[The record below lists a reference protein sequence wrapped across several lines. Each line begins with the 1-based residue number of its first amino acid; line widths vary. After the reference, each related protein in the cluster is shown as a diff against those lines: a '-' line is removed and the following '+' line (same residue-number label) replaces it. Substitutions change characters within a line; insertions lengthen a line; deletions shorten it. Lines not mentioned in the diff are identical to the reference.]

1 MTYTAPDAGTFRKVG
16 GTLAQKICNELSDI
30 ETEFTSVSGEFTKN
44 NSKYAVLTAGVGTNT
59 ALATAG
65 IDLASGS
72 DIQIYGVF
80 FAPVNITVVTL
91 HYYLTE
97 AYVKD
102 TDAGD
107 AKIELYNDASSPVKI
122 FGATLAAAGVA
133 AKTHGKIAPETGK
146 AAITEGT
153 RLDLKAVNTAS
164 NSGTGHAIVI
174 LEYVET

>member
-1 MTYTAPDAGTFRKVG
+1 MTYTAKSAQELRNIG
-16 GTLAQKICNELSDI
+16 GTITEKIAAELSSI
-30 ETEFTSVSGEFTKN
+30 ATEITRT
-44 NSKYAVLTAGVGTNT
+44 NSQFCVLTHGVGTNT

-80 FAPVNITVVTL
+80 FAPVDCTVVKL

-102 TDAGD
+102 TTD
-107 AKIELYNDASSPVKI
+107 AKIEVYDDASSPVKI

-133 AKTHGKIAPETGK
+133 VKTHGQISPESGK
-146 AAITEGT
+146 AALTAGT
-153 RLDLKAVNTAS
+153 RLDLKAVNS
-164 NSGTGHAIVI
+164 GSSSGTGHAVVI

>member
-59 ALATAG
+59 DLTTAG

-72 DIQIYGVF
+72 DISIYGVF

-102 TDAGD
+102 TNADD

-122 FGATLAAAGVA
+122 FGATLAATGVA
-133 AKTHGKIAPETGK
+133 AKTHGEIAPETGK
-146 AAITEGT
+146 AAITKGT
-153 RLDLKAVNTAS
+153 RLDLKVVNTAS

>member
-16 GTLAQKICNELSDI
+16 GSLAQKICNELSDI

-102 TDAGD
+102 TND

-164 NSGTGHAIVI
+164 SSGTGHAIVI

>member
-65 IDLASGS
+65 IDLATGS

-102 TDAGD
+102 TDY

-133 AKTHGKIAPETGK
+133 AKTHGEITPETGK

-153 RLDLKAVNTAS
+153 RLDLKAVNTANS
-164 NSGTGHAIVI
+164 SGTGHAIVI

>member
-102 TDAGD
+102 TYD

-153 RLDLKAVNTAS
+153 RLDLKAVTPAS
-164 NSGTGHAIVI
+164 SSGTGHAIVI

>member
-102 TDAGD
+102 TED

-122 FGATLAAAGVA
+122 FGATLAATGVA
-133 AKTHGKIAPETGK
+133 AKTHGEIAPETGK
-146 AAITEGT
+146 AAITKGT
-153 RLDLKAVNTAS
+153 RLDLKAVNTDS
-164 NSGTGHAIVI
+164 DYGTGHAIVI

>member
-65 IDLASGS
+65 IALATGS

-102 TDAGD
+102 TDD

-133 AKTHGKIAPETGK
+133 AKTHGEITPETGK

-153 RLDLKAVNTAS
+153 RLDLKAVNTANS
-164 NSGTGHAIVI
+164 SGTGHAIVI

>member
-102 TDAGD
+102 TNADD

-133 AKTHGKIAPETGK
+133 AKTHGEIAPESGK
-146 AAITEGT
+146 AAIAEGT
-153 RLDLKAVNTAS
+153 RLDLKVVNTGS
-164 NSGTGHAIVI
+164 SSGTGHAIVI

>member
-1 MTYTAPDAGTFRKVG
+1 MTYTAPDARTFRKVG

-72 DIQIYGVF
+72 DITEYGVF

-97 AYVKD
+97 AYVKEGD
-102 TDAGD
+102 D

-153 RLDLKAVNTAS
+153 RLDLKAVNTKS
-164 NSGTGHAIVI
+164 SSGTGHAIVI

>member
-30 ETEFTSVSGEFTKN
+30 ETEFTKN

-65 IDLASGS
+65 IDLATGS

-102 TDAGD
+102 TND

-133 AKTHGKIAPETGK
+133 AKTHGEITPETGK

-164 NSGTGHAIVI
+164 SSGTGHAIVI

>member
-72 DIQIYGVF
+72 DITEYGVF

-97 AYVKD
+97 AYVKEGD
-102 TDAGD
+102 D
-107 AKIELYNDASSPVKI
+107 AKIELYNDAGTPAKI

-133 AKTHGKIAPETGK
+133 AKTHGEITPETGK

-153 RLDLKAVNTAS
+153 RLDLKAVNTKS
-164 NSGTGHAIVI
+164 SSGTGHAIVI

>member
-16 GTLAQKICNELSDI
+16 GSLAQKICNELSDI

-59 ALATAG
+59 ALTTAG

-102 TDAGD
+102 ADD

-133 AKTHGKIAPETGK
+133 AKTHGEIAPETGK
-146 AAITEGT
+146 AAITKGT
-153 RLDLKAVNTAS
+153 RLDLKAVDTGS
-164 NSGTGHAIVI
+164 TGTGHAIVI

>member
-1 MTYTAPDAGTFRKVG
+1 MLFR
-16 GTLAQKICNELSDI
+16 S
-30 ETEFTSVSGEFTKN
+30 
-44 NSKYAVLTAGVGTNT
+44 T
-59 ALATAG
+59 ALTTAG

-102 TDAGD
+102 TDD

-133 AKTHGKIAPETGK
+133 AKTHGEIAPETGK
-146 AAITEGT
+146 AAITKGT

-164 NSGTGHAIVI
+164 DSGTGHAIVI